1 MAGAMRVFL
10 AVDLREPLGP
20 AAHAWGR
27 AVADAIGPREA
38 AGLSWV
44 PPARIH
50 VTLHFFGRLD
60 AAAVAA
66 VRSVLGDGAPG
77 PPFDAV
83 LGGGGTFPPRG
94 RPRVLWL
101 GFAAGGDALARLHA
115 WIAPRVAG
123 IGQPDR
129 HAVFSPHVTIARVR
143 RDSGSAAGHALREA
157 ATCTPAP
164 AGRAR
169 IEAITLFESVPGT
182 QGPTYVPLWQVALS
196 ED

>member
-1 MAGAMRVFL
+1 M
-10 AVDLREPLGP
+10 
-20 AAHAWGR
+20 
-27 AVADAIGPREA
+27 
-38 AGLSWV
+38 
-44 PPARIH
+44 
-50 VTLHFFGRLD
+50 
-60 AAAVAA
+60 
-66 VRSVLGDGAPG
+66 
-77 PPFDAV
+77 
-83 LGGGGTFPPRG
+83 
-94 RPRVLWL
+94 LWL

-129 HAVFSPHVTIARVR
+129 HAAFSPHVTIARVR